1 VADAARRRK
10 VDVVDSA
17 DFLRQISAR
26 PAASGEAAGKSDGI
40 SDAEARAWMRTF
52 GFGEDPHETR

>member
-1 VADAARRRK
+1 VM
-10 VDVVDSA
+10 DSA

-26 PAASGEAAGKSDGI
+26 PTASGEAVGKADGI